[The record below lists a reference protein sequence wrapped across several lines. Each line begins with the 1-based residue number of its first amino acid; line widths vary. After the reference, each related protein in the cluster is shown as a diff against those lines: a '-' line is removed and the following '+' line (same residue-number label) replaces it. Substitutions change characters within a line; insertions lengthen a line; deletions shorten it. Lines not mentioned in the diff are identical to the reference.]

1 MAAYSSL
8 PPVLYHYTTMG
19 ALFKIIDGIKEGDD
33 HYYFELFATH
43 YRFVNDPT
51 EYKFVNNCVY
61 KAIQKYEELEKKDNT
76 ASEAY
81 KKYSLE
87 FDSKSENPFVV
98 SLSAAKDDL
107 AMRRMYGDN
116 GRGVAIGINAA
127 NIANTNNRFNNCDY
141 FDEKSLVETFTDNGS
156 GKSFYLFSK
165 NLIENS
171 VECQSQEAKCLQHMR
186 IFGKHSCFSVED
198 EWRIV
203 RFANLRH
210 CEYREVKG
218 VVVPYLRIQIP
229 FKFLKEIVLG
239 PCLDVELHKFSVQNF
254 INKKVADSEGKNPRI
269 EFSSVPYVVR

>member
-1 MAAYSSL
+1 MAANSSL

-19 ALFKIIDGIKEGDD
+19 ALFKIIDGIKERNN

-51 EYKFVNNCVY
+51 EYKFVDNCVSR
-61 KAIQKYEELEKKDNT
+61 AVQKYADNV

-87 FDSKSENPFVV
+87 LDSNSENPFVV

-107 AMRRMYGDN
+107 AMWRMYGDN

-127 NIANTNNRFNNCDY
+127 NIANTSKIFNNCDY
-141 FDEKSLVETFTDNGS
+141 FDEESLIEMFVENGV
-156 GKSFYLFSK
+156 GENYYKISK
-165 NLIENS
+165 NLFGNS
-171 VECQSQEAKCLQHMR
+171 VECQSQDAKCLQHMR
-186 IFGKHSCFSVED
+186 IFGKHSCYSVEN

-239 PCLDVELHKFSVQNF
+239 PCLDMELHKFSLQNF
-254 INKKVADSEGKNPRI
+254 INKKVADSEGKNPHI